1 MNKIISVS
9 GRPGLY
15 EIVTQTR
22 IGVIAINL
30 QDRTRIVTQPSDQV
44 SVLSDIQIYTYAGE
58 IALQAVFEIM
68 HNKAAEELEVISPK
82 APKDELKTYFSDIL
96 PDYDAERVYVSDIKK
111 IIQWYILLKDNK
123 KLIFESKGTSKKR
136 KDD

>member
-15 EIVTQTR
+15 EIQTQTR

-30 QDRTRIVTQPSDQV
+30 QDGTRIVTQPSDQV
-44 SVLSDIQIYTYAGE
+44 SVLSEIQIYTYAGE
-58 IALQAVFEIM
+58 IALHAVLEIM
-68 HNKAAEELEVISPK
+68 HNKATDELEVISPK
-82 APKDELKTYFSDIL
+82 ASKDELKTYFSDIL
-96 PDYDAERVYVSDIKK
+96 PNYDAERVYVSDIKK
-111 IIQWYILLKDNK
+111 IIQWYKLLKDNK
-123 KLIFESKGTSKKR
+123 KLVFESKGTSKKR

>member
-15 EIVTQTR
+15 EIQTQTR
-22 IGVIAINL
+22 IGVIAKNL
-30 QDRTRIVTQPSDQV
+30 QDGKRIVTQPSDQV

-58 IALQAVFEIM
+58 IALQAVLEIM

-82 APKDELKTYFSDIL
+82 ASKDELKTYFSDIL

-111 IIQWYILLKDNK
+111 IIQWYKLLKDNK
-123 KLIFESKGTSKKR
+123 KLVFESKGTSKKT
-136 KDD
+136 KGD

>member
-15 EIVTQTR
+15 EIQTQTR

-30 QDRTRIVTQPSDQV
+30 QDGTRIVTQPSDQV
-44 SVLSDIQIYTYAGE
+44 SVLSEIQIYTYAGE
-58 IALQAVFEIM
+58 IALQAVLEIM
-68 HNKAAEELEVISPK
+68 HNKATDELEVISPK
-82 APKDELKTYFSDIL
+82 ASKDELKTYFSDIL
-96 PDYDAERVYVSDIKK
+96 PNYDAERVYVSDIKK
-111 IIQWYILLKDNK
+111 IIQWYKLLKDNK
-123 KLIFESKGTSKKR
+123 KLVFESKGTSKKR

>member
-15 EIVTQTR
+15 EIQTQTR

-30 QDRTRIVTQPSDQV
+30 QDGTRIVTQPSDQV
-44 SVLSDIQIYTYAGE
+44 SVLSEIQIYTYAGE
-58 IALQAVFEIM
+58 IALQAVLEIM
-68 HNKAAEELEVISPK
+68 HNKAADELEVISPK
-82 APKDELKTYFSDIL
+82 ASKDELKTYFLDIL
-96 PDYDAERVYVSDIKK
+96 PNYDAERVYVSDIKK

-123 KLIFESKGTSKKR
+123 KLIFESKGTSKKNKR
-136 KDD
+136 

>member
-15 EIVTQTR
+15 EIQTQTR

-30 QDRTRIVTQPSDQV
+30 QDGTRIVTQPSDQV

-58 IALQAVFEIM
+58 IALQVVLEIM

-82 APKDELKTYFSDIL
+82 ASKDELKTYFSDIL
-96 PDYDAERVYVSDIKK
+96 PNYNAERVYVSDIKK
-111 IIQWYILLKDNK
+111 IIQWYKLLKDNK
-123 KLIFESKGTSKKR
+123 KLVFESKGTSKKR

>member
-111 IIQWYILLKDNK
+111 IIQWYKLLKDNK
-123 KLIFESKGTSKKR
+123 KLVFESKGTSKKNKR
-136 KDD
+136 

>member
-15 EIVTQTR
+15 EIQTQTR

-30 QDRTRIVTQPSDQV
+30 QDGKRIVTQPSDQV

-58 IALQAVFEIM
+58 IALQAVLEIM
-68 HNKAAEELEVISPK
+68 HNKAAEELEVISTK
-82 APKDELKTYFSDIL
+82 ASKDELKTYFSDIL

-111 IIQWYILLKDNK
+111 IIQWYKLLKDNK
-123 KLIFESKGTSKKR
+123 KLVFESKETSKKT
-136 KDD
+136 KGD

>member
-15 EIVTQTR
+15 EIQTQTQ
-22 IGVIAINL
+22 IGIIAINL
-30 QDRTRIVTQPSDQV
+30 QDGTRIVTQPSDQV
-44 SVLSDIQIYTYAGE
+44 SVLSEIQIYTYAGE
-58 IALQAVFEIM
+58 IALQAVLEIM
-68 HNKAAEELEVISPK
+68 HNKAADELEVISPK
-82 APKDELKTYFSDIL
+82 ASKDELKTYFSDIL
-96 PDYDAERVYVSDIKK
+96 PNYDAERVYVSDIKK

>member
-15 EIVTQTR
+15 EIQTQTR

-30 QDRTRIVTQPSDQV
+30 QDGTRIVTQPSDQV
-44 SVLSDIQIYTYAGE
+44 SVLSEIQIYTYAGE
-58 IALQAVFEIM
+58 IALQAVLEIM
-68 HNKAAEELEVISPK
+68 HNKAADELEVISPK
-82 APKDELKTYFSDIL
+82 ASKDELKTYFSDIL
-96 PDYDAERVYVSDIKK
+96 PNYDAERVYVSDIKK

-123 KLIFESKGTSKKR
+123 KLIFESKGTSKKT

>member
-30 QDRTRIVTQPSDQV
+30 QDGTRIVTQPSDQV
-44 SVLSDIQIYTYAGE
+44 SVLSEIQIYTYAGE

>member
-15 EIVTQTR
+15 EIQTKTR

-30 QDRTRIVTQPSDQV
+30 QDGTRIVTQPSDQV

-58 IALQAVFEIM
+58 IALQAVLEIM

-82 APKDELKTYFSDIL
+82 ASKDEMKNYFSDIL
-96 PDYDAERVYVSDIKK
+96 PNYNAERVYVSDIKK
-111 IIQWYILLKDNK
+111 IIQWYKLLKDNK
-123 KLIFESKGTSKKR
+123 KLVFESKGTSKKNKR
-136 KDD
+136 

>member
-15 EIVTQTR
+15 EIQTQTR

-30 QDRTRIVTQPSDQV
+30 QDGTRIVTQPSDQV

-58 IALQAVFEIM
+58 IALQVVLEIM

-82 APKDELKTYFSDIL
+82 ASKDELKTCLLYTSTL
-96 PDYDAERVYVSDIKK
+96 PT
-111 IIQWYILLKDNK
+111 ILLV
-123 KLIFESKGTSKKR
+123 
-136 KDD
+136 

>member
-15 EIVTQTR
+15 EIQTQTR

-30 QDRTRIVTQPSDQV
+30 QDGTRIVTQPSDQV
-44 SVLSDIQIYTYAGE
+44 SVLSEIQIYTYAGE
-58 IALQAVFEIM
+58 IALQAVLEIM
-68 HNKAAEELEVISPK
+68 HDKATDELEVISPK
-82 APKDELKTYFSDIL
+82 ASKDELKTYFSDIL
-96 PDYDAERVYVSDIKK
+96 PNYDAERVYVSDIKK
-111 IIQWYILLKDNK
+111 IIQWYKLLKDNK
-123 KLIFESKGTSKKR
+123 KLVFESKGTSKKR

>member
-15 EIVTQTR
+15 EIQTQTR

-30 QDRTRIVTQPSDQV
+30 QDGTRIVTQPSDQV
-44 SVLSDIQIYTYAGE
+44 SVLSEIQIYTYAGE
-58 IALQAVFEIM
+58 IALQAVLEIM
-68 HNKAAEELEVISPK
+68 HNKATDELEVISPK
-82 APKDELKTYFSDIL
+82 ASKDELKTYFSDIL
-96 PDYDAERVYVSDIKK
+96 PNYEAERVYVSDIKK
-111 IIQWYILLKDNK
+111 IIQWYKLLKDNK
-123 KLIFESKGTSKKR
+123 KLVFESKGTSKKR

>member
-15 EIVTQTR
+15 EIQTQTR

-30 QDRTRIVTQPSDQV
+30 QDGTRIVTQPSDQV
-44 SVLSDIQIYTYAGE
+44 SVLSEIQIYTYAGE
-58 IALQAVFEIM
+58 IALQAVLEIM
-68 HNKAAEELEVISPK
+68 HNKATDELEVISPK
-82 APKDELKTYFSDIL
+82 ASKDELKTYFSDIL

-111 IIQWYILLKDNK
+111 IIQWYKLLKDNK
-123 KLIFESKGTSKKR
+123 KLVFESKGTSKKR

>member
-15 EIVTQTR
+15 EIQTQTR

-30 QDRTRIVTQPSDQV
+30 QDGKRIVTQPSDQV

-58 IALQAVFEIM
+58 IALQAVLEIM

-82 APKDELKTYFSDIL
+82 ASKDELKTYFSDIL
-96 PDYDAERVYVSDIKK
+96 PDYDAEQVYVSDIKK
-111 IIQWYILLKDNK
+111 IIQWY
-123 KLIFESKGTSKKR
+123 KL
-136 KDD
+136 

>member
-15 EIVTQTR
+15 EIQTQTR

-30 QDRTRIVTQPSDQV
+30 QDGTRIVTQPSDQV
-44 SVLSDIQIYTYAGE
+44 SVLSEIQIYTYAGE
-58 IALQAVFEIM
+58 IALQAVLEIM
-68 HNKAAEELEVISPK
+68 HNKAADELEVISPK
-82 APKDELKTYFSDIL
+82 ASKDELKTYFSDIL
-96 PDYDAERVYVSDIKK
+96 PNYDAERVYVSDIKK

>member
-15 EIVTQTR
+15 EIQTQTR

-30 QDRTRIVTQPSDQV
+30 QDGTRIVTQPSDQV
-44 SVLSDIQIYTYAGE
+44 SVLSEIQIYTYAGE
-58 IALQAVFEIM
+58 IALQAVLEIM
-68 HNKAAEELEVISPK
+68 HNKAADELEVISPK
-82 APKDELKTYFSDIL
+82 ASKDELKTYFSDIL
-96 PDYDAERVYVSDIKK
+96 PNYDAERVYVSDIKK
-111 IIQWYILLKDNK
+111 IIQWYKLLKDNK
-123 KLIFESKGTSKKR
+123 KLVFESKGTSKKR